1 MAKRK
6 TTALQRS
13 YFGGGGSQPTARIV
27 VATPRAVTTSR
38 KGKGKHRRRSS
49 GGGGFGGS
57 GIGGIVVG
65 AGALGLLEK
74 SGMLKSLPKIP
85 VLGTKGTV
93 AVAAWFWAKH
103 GGGQLARN
111 LMLAA
116 AALSAYQFGK
126 EGSIDGDDDP
136 M

>member
-13 YFGGGGSQPTARIV
+13 YFGGGGSAPPARIV
-27 VATPRAVTTSR
+27 IATPRAATTRR
-38 KGKGKHRRRSS
+38 KGGGKRRRSS